1 MITTEQAKL
10 DLQTLDGLIDAL
22 IATRFENHFK
32 HRINDISKKIYLS
45 LQKGEIDKN
54 YLTYEEKTTLACAII
69 IACFR

>member
-45 LQKGEIDKN
+45 LQKG
-54 YLTYEEKTTLACAII
+54 
-69 IACFR
+69 